1 MHYEIER
8 DNKPKL
14 SDADVLA
21 IMILRLYIH
30 ALDDCSEYVVRTCQ
44 VLKCAARIRNM
55 TITISLPPEVE
66 ESVKSQANKEGKR
79 LEDYVESL
87 VEEGSRRRDRIDLL
101 AEKSFDEILAP
112 FRQSVEDSGMSDEA
126 LDALFTEARKE
137 ASRAR
142 KERA

>member
-1 MHYEIER
+1 
-8 DNKPKL
+8 
-14 SDADVLA
+14 
-21 IMILRLYIH
+21 
-30 ALDDCSEYVVRTCQ
+30 
-44 VLKCAARIRNM
+44 M

-66 ESVKSQANKEGKR
+66 EAVKSQANKEGKP

-87 VEEGSRRRDRIDLL
+87 VEEGSRRRHRIDLL

-112 FRQSVEDSGMSDEA
+112 FRRNVEESGLSDEA

-142 KERA
+142 KEGS